1 MIALAIWCGLVVLA
15 FAIWF
20 LFRSGGYKR
29 KALDAPPGPGWQPT
43 GERFVD
49 PTTGERMEVWF
60 QPESGERAY
69 VRSR

>member
-1 MIALAIWCGLVVLA
+1 MIALAIWCGLGALA
-15 FAIWF
+15 FVIWF
-20 LFRSGGYKR
+20 LFRKGGYKR
-29 KALDAPPGPGWQPT
+29 TALDGPPGPGWQRT

-49 PTTGERMEVWF
+49 PTTGERLEVWF